1 MTQPSSCGLIP
12 EDGKGDDTVS
22 YRMPHQTEDTI
33 NARYAERRFLNDNP
47 EYVARRDARLEAD
60 GEAYRHERRL
70 RNIRRY
76 LRERAA
82 R

>member
-1 MTQPSSCGLIP
+1 MYVYATQ
-12 EDGKGDDTVS
+12 
-22 YRMPHQTEDTI
+22 QTDATI
-33 NARYAERRFLNDNP
+33 DAYYAERRALNSNP

-60 GEAYRHERRL
+60 GAAYRHERRL
-70 RNIRRY
+70 KHIRRY